1 MKYVVLLRG
10 INISGKNKIVMS
22 DLKLLLEKNNYKNVL
37 TYLNSGNVILES
49 NDDEQ
54 KIMNDIHKLI
64 KEGFNLEIPVFVIR
78 SEDLADVFKNHP
90 TWWKT
95 GNKDIYD
102 NLIFI
107 IPPTTF
113 TEVYNELG
121 SPKEDLEQIAEYH
134 NSIFWSFDL
143 KNYRKSTWWV
153 KTASTDIKDKITIRN
168 ANTIEKLLDL
178 CQK

>member
-22 DLKLLLEKNNYKNVL
+22 DLRLLLEKNNYKNVL

-64 KEGFNLEIPVFVIR
+64 KESFNLEIPVFVIR
-78 SEDLADVFKNHP
+78 SADLADIFKNHP

-95 GNKDIYD
+95 ENKDIYD

-107 IPPTTF
+107 IPPTTY

-153 KTASTDIKDKITIRN
+153 KTASTDIKDKITIRT
-168 ANTIEKLLDL
+168 ANTIEKILDL